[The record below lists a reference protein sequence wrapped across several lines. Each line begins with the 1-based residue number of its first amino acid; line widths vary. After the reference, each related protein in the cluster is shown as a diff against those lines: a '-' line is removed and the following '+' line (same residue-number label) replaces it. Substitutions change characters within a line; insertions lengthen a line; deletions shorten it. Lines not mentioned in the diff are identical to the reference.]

1 MKGKM
6 IPPITRRYRKRIE
19 DLTLSDDIGF
29 MRAFDGNTEGVE
41 YLVRTLTGRDD
52 TTVISAEAQKHLSS
66 IDSHSVILDIFAEGK
81 DGEQIDIE
89 MQHYDG
95 FREGLCSRMG
105 RYMAFL
111 QLGALGK
118 GEGYAE
124 TRESIV
130 LFISS
135 RDPFGKGRDVYRF
148 GTVDLDDGERE
159 EGFMMSFYVAN
170 GSYRDTIGTERGR
183 LLGDLSEKEIER
195 MKSPMMRAALYR
207 VKGDEMMLRDTYGML
222 YRIET
227 ENLEKGIRKGME
239 KGIEKGKA
247 EEKEQIALRLI
258 RKSVY
263 PLSEIAELTELPI
276 KEVERLAGS
285 IRME

>member
-6 IPPITRRYRKRIE
+6 IPPIPEEYRKRIE
-19 DLTLSDDIGF
+19 ELTLADDIGF
-29 MRAFDGNTEGVE
+29 MRGFDGNIEGTEH
-41 YLVRTLTGRDD
+41 LVRTLTGRDD
-52 TTVISAEAQKHLSS
+52 ITVISVQAQKHLSS
-66 IDSHSVILDIFAEGK
+66 IGSHSVILDIFAEGK

-148 GTVDLDDGERE
+148 GVSDMDDGEVQ
-159 EGFMMSFYVAN
+159 EGFRTWFYVAN
-170 GSYRDTIGTERGR
+170 GSYRGTIETERSR
-183 LLGDLSEKEIER
+183 ILGDLSEKDLDR
-195 MKSPMMRAALYR
+195 MRSPMMRAALYR

-227 ENLEKGIRKGME
+227 ENLEKGMEKGRAREKKQIAMNLIRKGLSMPL
-239 KGIEKGKA
+239 
-247 EEKEQIALRLI
+247 IADSTGL
-258 RKSVY
+258 SV
-263 PLSEIAELTELPI
+263 E
-276 KEVERLAGS
+276 EVEKLAER
-285 IRME
+285 IRGQRK